1 MNFLKSQVFPIIKM
15 VLIALIFTFVLI
27 LAFALITR
35 WASLGSNVVSP
46 VTYVLKCLSVVIA
59 CLIAFRKTDNG
70 LIKGLIG
77 GLLYFFFAYLIFA
90 ALNNFKN
97 CPFNFIDLIC
107 LTVSGGI
114 GGIIA
119 VNLSKNTQKT
129 NTKK

>member
-1 MNFLKSQVFPIIKM
+1 MNFIKTQVFPIIKM
-15 VLIALIFTFVLI
+15 VLIALILTLI
-27 LAFALITR
+27 SILLFALVTR

-59 CLIAFRKTDNG
+59 SIIAFRKTDNG

-77 GLLYFFFAYLIFA
+77 GLIYFFLAYLIFA
-90 ALNNFKN
+90 ALNKFQD

-119 VNLSKNTQKT
+119 VNVSKSPKT
-129 NTKK
+129 KRA